1 MAKHPK
7 KLKIKKKIDKRIN
20 NKKKILRE
28 SWIIYDVYISF
39 FKRKRKGLGHLVDR
53 KVDAIRSHI
62 RLGTGGISVAAAV
75 AA

>member
-7 KLKIKKKIDKRIN
+7 KLKIKKKLIKELIM
-20 NKKKILRE
+20 KKILRE